1 MDVHSPL
8 FKNIANLLIGVLL
21 LNPVVSLAADLAVDA
36 AAGGNTSLGQAGNG
50 VPVINI
56 ATPNSKGLSHNRF
69 SEYNVGQR
77 GLILNNA
84 TSATQATQLSGL
96 VHGNPNLDS
105 RAAGLILNEVTGS
118 NPSQLRG
125 YTEVAGQAAGVIVAN
140 PHGISCDGCGFINT
154 PRASLSTGQPIIEEG
169 QLQRFDVEQ
178 GEIAIEGA
186 GLNASNLDQFDLI
199 TRSVRINADLHAN
212 QLNVIT
218 GRNEVDATTLSATAK
233 ADDGSQQPLLAVD
246 SSALG
251 GMYAGS
257 IRLVGTEHGV
267 GVRLAGDVAASAGDI
282 IIDANG
288 QLSVA
293 GVASSGD
300 LNLAAQDI
308 NLAQGYADGDVQLE
322 AANVLDVTGSLAS
335 GGSQSIQAKELYNH
349 GIVEAG
355 IGLDGS
361 RTPQADIA
369 IMVDHLGNAGLV
381 VASGELDVKTKTLDN
396 SSATLAA
403 KETVQISSKQVI
415 NHDGQIIAEGELKL
429 DAVSLNNT
437 EGLLSAGQ
445 AMNIGVANNFD
456 NRGGEVLGNTRM
468 SIAADQ
474 MDNRGGQV
482 GAVEHLEISASQ
494 LDNSDLGT
502 LSSQGTLALQVSGGL
517 NNSDQGALISNE
529 DMLVSVGDLNN
540 SQQGAVVARG
550 DLDLQVDGTIDNRTG
565 TLVANGDLNLRAD
578 ALDNQQGD
586 LSAGQSLKAQ
596 VTGKLDNRAGMLA
609 SSNLLDVQAG
619 QLDNRQQGQVVTQ
632 GDISLRATELINADG
647 VLYAK
652 GNATLVLAGQLDNS
666 QGGLL
671 LADQGLTLRANS
683 LDNRDGTIQA
693 TSGPLSMALAAH
705 LNNTNGLLLA
715 GDGALEIQAD
725 EIENQSGVITSLKG
739 LLHGSSRVFNNRA
752 GNVQAQDVNLQVTQ
766 NLNNDLGHIAAISG
780 DLTLDAQRVSN
791 MHGALFARQLLSINA
806 DQLNNNDSLLA
817 LFMGTESDYQ
827 LQDWIVFYREMLE
840 HNWEGFVATSIAQ
853 GLEPFLGDTSVTRR
867 QELLAVLDAI
877 EQDPQAWEQA
887 SLIHAERIELN
898 VNQFSQTV
906 TSKVLA
912 EGQLQGTGQNWTNHG
927 FIASDG
933 ALDLTLTGHYDSYGT
948 LASVDQLN
956 LGAAS
961 LDLELG
967 DQDIGGILGGSDVVV
982 QVAGALNNNGQ
993 LTAMG
998 DLAVQATAIDNLG
1011 VLGAADQLQVT
1022 SERLY
1027 NNLGLLFSGQ
1037 NMLLQVDQLVNHDA
1051 DIYSLAGLRLS
1062 GRDPSARAQRLDN
1075 VSGTIESAGNM
1086 LLNVE
1091 TLNNRKDV
1099 FREEQV
1105 QLEGEM
1111 TIRCLDC
1118 GGDKHNVDYVGRE
1131 VFESRVVENSPA
1143 ALLHSGGKLSIDA
1156 GDVVNQFSTLSASG
1170 DLHIQ
1175 SGTLSNLGAVGGRTE
1190 RTRTWNTGRITDG
1203 TDERFRYSYIYPYAR
1218 AELPKE
1224 LPLEALARFNMVSDV
1239 SVVTPLDANAP
1250 AVIQAGGNLLIEAA
1264 QELQNSRTVGNDL
1277 PAWHDDPTRNEIAI
1291 ALEDIIKVQINAQ
1304 LPPDLQQ
1311 QQVNPLTLPGFS
1323 LPDGQQGL
1331 FRLVQTPSGSA
1342 PDAVVPSGVNV
1353 PSAGNHG
1360 YLIETNPALTNLG
1373 QFLGSDYLLTQLG
1386 LEPEQTL
1393 KRLGDGLYEQRMLRD
1408 AITARTGARFLAGL
1422 TNDEAMY
1429 RYLMDNALA
1438 SQTALNLTL
1447 GLALT
1452 AEQVAALTHD
1462 IVWLE
1467 EHEVMGEKV
1476 LVPVLYL
1483 AQAEG
1488 RLAANGAL
1496 IQGQD
1501 VTLISG
1507 GDLANQGT
1515 LRATENLSIVAPNID
1530 NSGLLQAHERVQLIA
1545 QNSILN
1551 ARGGI
1556 ITGNNV
1562 ALSAGDD
1569 VLNERTA
1576 TYYDNESRRARE
1588 AGTILDSAAR
1598 IEAANDLSIQAGG
1611 DLINM
1616 GSTLQAGGD
1625 ASLSAGQDL
1634 VIGAVEESSASLRK
1648 DRRHHWENSQV
1659 TQHGSEVDVGG
1670 SLQASAGND
1679 LMVIASN
1686 VEAGE
1691 NLTLNAQGDLVV
1703 AAAANEE
1710 HSEYRYRSS
1719 DKKITSE
1726 RSNVEQQAAE
1736 LVAGGDISLI
1746 SGENL
1751 AVVASRIE
1759 ATQKAYLVAGDQ
1771 LALIAA
1777 ENLDHSFYEKKTEGS
1792 FGRKSSRSD
1801 TVTRVTQQGTAIT
1814 TGGDLAL
1821 TSGGD
1826 QTYQAAELTSGADLA
1841 LTSGGAIAFEGV
1853 MDLHQE
1859 SHEKSKDSWAWVS
1872 SEGNGFTD
1880 ETLRQTQIV
1889 VKGEVAIHAV
1899 EGLNIDLREINQA
1912 TVSETI
1918 DAMVEAD
1925 PGYAWIK
1932 AMEER
1937 GDVDWR
1943 LVQEIHDSFDY
1954 SHSGLGVGAQLVIAI
1969 VMAAIVGPAMTAW
1982 ASSAMG
1988 AGVATSAAVGAVS
2001 VSAATNATVS
2011 VINNRGDLGAVF
2023 KDVTSSD
2030 AVKGYVVAGVTAGL
2044 TAGVYDN
2051 VLSTKTNPLTQKVV
2065 VDLGTASGV
2074 ARFAANQA
2082 LQGATSTALY
2092 RVLGEDSDFSPVLT
2106 TALVNTFAAFGFN
2119 LVGDIG
2125 DTYNLDSGSA
2135 EKVALHALM
2144 GGLAS
2149 EAYGGDFATGALA
2162 AGVNELFVADLN
2174 AQFASLPDDRRT
2186 ALLTMSS
2193 QLVGVLAAGALDSD
2207 GDGTQLETGAWVAR
2221 NSTQYNFLNHED
2233 VELLAEKAEGCVDR
2247 GDCEQVEA
2255 DFLAVSDT
2263 NRARLA
2269 ACEVNGNCAAILKEI
2284 SAGQAAM
2291 DSLRGEASAIAENT
2305 FSSRQIAD
2313 RIQSQQAV
2321 VSEGERELSEYVE
2334 RTQRDYAEGMLRLS
2348 QNPEA
2353 IEAWLQAAAMD
2364 GYLLELGQQLL
2375 DAEADLS
2382 AMDGMSDEF
2391 LDMHAPGWREY
2402 RNQMLVSTGYV
2413 KDGAALV
2420 GDILE
2425 PGLLDAIGPAG
2436 KAAHVLGVF
2445 AALNKTGRAVPD
2457 QLLAMATKLDEL
2469 VAGKPPTAAELAPFR
2484 QSAEGRLREE
2494 VRQANLVM
2502 SGGGAEGGAA
2512 TAAAGGA
2519 KGVANSG
2526 AANRAV
2532 HESYKDGLRAA
2543 MSKPE
2548 VSDPALAKLIDPL
2561 YRPNATI
2568 GSGSTAAAVRQ
2579 ELATGQPVGGAFH
2592 SQKAT
2597 DSIRSLERW
2606 LSINPTAM
2614 PGDRAAAENIIR
2626 DMRDALGGR

>member
-1 MDVHSPL
+1 MMTMDVHSPL

-56 ATPNSKGLSHNRF
+56 ATPNSNGLSHNRF
-69 SEYNVGQR
+69 SEYNVGQQ

-84 TSATQATQLSGL
+84 TSATQATQLGGL
-96 VHGNPNLDS
+96 VHGNPNLDN

-140 PHGISCDGCGFINT
+140 PHGITCDGCGFINT
-154 PRASLSTGQPIIEEG
+154 PRTSLSTGQPIIEDG

-218 GRNEVDATTLSATAK
+218 GRNEVDADTLSANPKT
-233 ADDGSQQPLLAVD
+233 DDGSPKPVLAVD

-282 IIDANG
+282 SIDVNG

-300 LNLAAQDI
+300 LNLAGQDI
-308 NLAQGYADGDVQLE
+308 NLAQGYADGDVQLQ

-349 GIVEAG
+349 GIMEAG

-369 IMVDHLGNAGLV
+369 ITVDHLGNAGLV
-381 VASGELDVKTKTLDN
+381 VASGKLEVQTQTLDN

-403 KETVQISSKQVI
+403 KESVQVSSKQVI

-445 AMNIGVANNFD
+445 AMNIVIADSID
-456 NRGGEVLGNTRM
+456 NRGGEVIGNTRM
-468 SIAADQ
+468 SIEADQ

-482 GAVEHLEISASQ
+482 GAVEHLDISASQ
-494 LDNSDLGT
+494 LDNSGLGT
-502 LSSQGTLALQVSGGL
+502 LSSQGSLALQVAGRL
-517 NNSDQGALISNE
+517 NNSDQGAVISNE
-529 DMLVSVGDLNN
+529 DMLVRVNDLDN

-550 DLDLQVDGTIDNRTG
+550 DLDLQADGAVDNHTG
-565 TLVANGDLNLRAD
+565 TLVANGNLNLRAD

-586 LSAGQSLKAQ
+586 LSAGQSLQAQ
-596 VTGKLDNRAGMLA
+596 ITGKVDNRAGMLA
-609 SSNLLDVQAG
+609 SSNLLDVQAD
-619 QLDNRQQGQVVTQ
+619 QLDNRQQGQLVSQ
-632 GDISLRATELINADG
+632 GDISLRATELTNADG

-652 GNATLVLAGQLDNS
+652 GTVTLQLNGQLDNS

-671 LADQGLTLRANS
+671 LADQGLNLDANS

-693 TSGPLSMALAAH
+693 TGGLLSMVLAAH

-715 GDGALEIQAD
+715 GDGALDIQAD
-725 EIENQSGVITSLKG
+725 EIENQGGVVTSLKG
-739 LLHGSSRVFNNRA
+739 LLHSSSRVFNNRS
-752 GNVQAQDVNLQVTQ
+752 GNLQAQDINLQVTQ

-791 MHGALFARQLLSINA
+791 MHGALFARQLLSISA
-806 DQLNNNDSLLA
+806 EQLNNNDSLLA

-853 GLEPFLGDTSVTRR
+853 GLEPFLGDTSVTRQ

-887 SLIHAERIELN
+887 SLIHAERIELD
-898 VNQFSQTV
+898 VNQLSQTV
-906 TSKVLA
+906 TSKILA
-912 EGQLQGTGQNWTNHG
+912 EGQLQGSGQNWTNHG

-933 ALDLTLTGHYDSYGT
+933 ALELALTGHYDSYGT

-956 LGAAS
+956 LSAAT

-967 DQDIGGILGGSDVVV
+967 DQDIGGILGGSDVAV
-982 QVAGALNNNGQ
+982 QVAGTLNNNGQ

-1022 SERLY
+1022 SDRLY

-1037 NMLLQVDQLVNHDA
+1037 NMLLQVDQLINHDA

-1062 GRDPSARAQRLDN
+1062 GRDPAERAQRLDN
-1075 VSGTIESAGNM
+1075 VSGTIESAGDM

-1105 QLEGEM
+1105 QLEGEI

-1118 GGDKHNVDYVGRE
+1118 SGDKHNVDYIGRE
-1131 VFESRVVENSPA
+1131 VFESRVVEDSPA
-1143 ALLHSGGKLSIDA
+1143 ALLHSGGKLSIEA
-1156 GDVVNQFSTLSASG
+1156 SDVVNQFSTLSASG

-1175 SGTLSNLGAVGGRTE
+1175 AGTLSNLGAVGGRTE

-1203 TDERFRYSYIYPYAR
+1203 TDERFRHSYIYPYVR
-1218 AELPKE
+1218 EELPKE

-1239 SVVTPLDANAP
+1239 SIVTPLDANAP
-1250 AVIQAGGNLLIEAA
+1250 AVIQAGGNLLIEAT
-1264 QELQNSRTVGNDL
+1264 QDLQNSRAVGNDL

-1291 ALEDIIKVQINAQ
+1291 ALEGIIKVQINAQ

-1353 PSAGNHG
+1353 PSAGNHR

-1386 LEPEQTL
+1386 LDPEQTL

-1545 QNSILN
+1545 QNSIRN

-1569 VLNERTA
+1569 ILNERTA

-1611 DLINM
+1611 DLINL

-1691 NLTLNAQGDLVV
+1691 DLTLNAQGDLVV

-1746 SGENL
+1746 AGENL

-1759 ATQKAYLVAGDQ
+1759 AAQKAYLVAGDQ

-1841 LTSGGAIAFEGV
+1841 LTSGGAITFEGV

-1969 VMAAIVGPAMTAW
+1969 VMAAIVGPAMATW
-1982 ASSAMG
+1982 AAGAMG
-1988 AGVATSAAVGAVS
+1988 TGVAASAAVGAVS

-2030 AVKGYVVAGVTAGL
+2030 AMKGYVVAGVTAGL
-2044 TAGVYDN
+2044 TAGVYDGM
-2051 VLSTKTNPLTQKVV
+2051 LGTETNAMTQQVTSN
-2065 VDLGTASGV
+2065 LNTASGV

-2092 RVLGEDSDFSPVLT
+2092 RVLGEDSDFSQVLT
-2106 TALVNTFAAFGFN
+2106 SSLVNTFAAFGFN

-2125 DTYNLDSGSA
+2125 DTYNLDPGSA

-2174 AQFASLPDDRRT
+2174 AQFASLPDDQRT

-2193 QLVGVLAAGALDSD
+2193 QLVGVLAAGVLDSD
-2207 GDGTQLETGAWVAR
+2207 GDGSQLETGAWVAR
-2221 NSTQYNFLNHED
+2221 NSTQYNFLNHSDMSEFTEALERCGTNGQCEAELWEELGYNELSIENQERALETGGVIVARDLMSQISGGLD
-2233 VELLAEKAEGCVDR
+2233 VLL
-2247 GDCEQVEA
+2247 Q
-2255 DFLAVSDT
+2255 L
-2263 NRARLA
+2263 
-2269 ACEVNGNCAAILKEI
+2269 NCATSSCEMYKT
-2284 SAGQAAM
+2284 
-2291 DSLRGEASAIAENT
+2291 SL
-2305 FSSRQIAD
+2305 
-2313 RIQSQQAV
+2313 
-2321 VSEGERELSEYVE
+2321 VE
-2334 RTQRDYAEGMLRLS
+2334 RALDSYAYAS
-2348 QNPEA
+2348 
-2353 IEAWLQAAAMD
+2353 
-2364 GYLLELGQQLL
+2364 
-2375 DAEADLS
+2375 
-2382 AMDGMSDEF
+2382 
-2391 LDMHAPGWREY
+2391 
-2402 RNQMLVSTGYV
+2402 
-2413 KDGAALV
+2413 
-2420 GDILE
+2420 
-2425 PGLLDAIGPAG
+2425 
-2436 KAAHVLGVF
+2436 
-2445 AALNKTGRAVPD
+2445 
-2457 QLLAMATKLDEL
+2457 
-2469 VAGKPPTAAELAPFR
+2469 
-2484 QSAEGRLREE
+2484 
-2494 VRQANLVM
+2494 
-2502 SGGGAEGGAA
+2502 
-2512 TAAAGGA
+2512 
-2519 KGVANSG
+2519 
-2526 AANRAV
+2526 
-2532 HESYKDGLRAA
+2532 
-2543 MSKPE
+2543 E
-2548 VSDPALAKLIDPL
+2548 VSGEFEPALAMFMGGVATVGRLQT
-2561 YRPNATI
+2561 RPP
-2568 GSGSTAAAVRQ
+2568 GSTAAIGSANVQKAIDYLAGAKGAKATGSSLDNVASSIHAGHQGKHVLGHNNFLPGRSHLNEGIDPQ
-2579 ELATGQPVGGAFH
+2579 KLLNGAHVGEFPVVGYGSRGQPIVDFGKNIGVDGTSGLATRYGTIHSGKSGAHIVPTNPATVGA
-2592 SQKAT
+2592 
-2597 DSIRSLERW
+2597 R
-2606 LSINPTAM
+2606 P
-2614 PGDRAAAENIIR
+2614 
-2626 DMRDALGGR
+2626 